1 MPILIKQ
8 IEPWIDQ
15 KESVYI
21 KKIIDKKYLTE
32 SYETLKFENRIK
44 KRFLSKHAVAV
55 SNWTNGIFMCL
66 KALGIKKDGHRGGQE
81 IVLRTPAFAGDKSE
95 GDQGPSKGGAPV

>member
-15 KESVYI
+15 KNLFI

-66 KALGIKKDGHRGGQE
+66 KHLELKKMM
-81 IVLRTPAFAGDKSE
+81 K
-95 GDQGPSKGGAPV
+95 